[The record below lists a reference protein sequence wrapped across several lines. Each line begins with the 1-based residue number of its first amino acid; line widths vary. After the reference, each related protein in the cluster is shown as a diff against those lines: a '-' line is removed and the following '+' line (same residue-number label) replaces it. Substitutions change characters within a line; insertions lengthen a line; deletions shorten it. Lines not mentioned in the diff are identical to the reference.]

1 MHEEKKIDSLRW
13 VSNNDLKFRIH
24 KIDEES
30 SVLWASILGVDLCFT
45 LMFYDF
51 LDRVRESLN
60 LNLEIDTSW
69 KGLRGFKVKNSEVDL
84 LMGQIVDFVIEWE
97 IEANENAD
105 RLSDEEWY
113 SI

>member
-1 MHEEKKIDSLRW
+1 MNEEKKIDSLRW
-13 VSNNDLKFRIH
+13 VSKNNLKFRIN

-45 LMFYDF
+45 LMLYDF

-60 LNLEIDTSW
+60 LNIEIDTSW
-69 KGLRGFKVKNSEVDL
+69 KGWRGFKVKNSEVDL
-84 LMGQIVDFVIEWE
+84 LMEEIANFVIEWE

-105 RLSDEEWY
+105 RLSDKEWY